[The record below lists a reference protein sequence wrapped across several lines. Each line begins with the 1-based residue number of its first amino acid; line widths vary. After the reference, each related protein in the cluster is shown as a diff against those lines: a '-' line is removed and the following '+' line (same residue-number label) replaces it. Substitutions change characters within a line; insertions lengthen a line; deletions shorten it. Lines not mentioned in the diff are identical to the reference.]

1 MKNVRKIAED
11 LYWVGA
17 SDRRLALFENI
28 YPLRDGVSY
37 NSYLYVDEKTVLL
50 DTVDH
55 SVSRQFLENIKG
67 VLGERALDY
76 VIVNHMEPDHC
87 AVIEELILRYP
98 KLQIIGNAKTIGMV
112 KQFYDFEVDSRAYI
126 VKEGDTFST
135 GKHELKFVM
144 APMVHWPEVMVTYDM
159 TEGILFSADAFGS
172 FGALSGNVFA
182 DETEFCC
189 EQIDEARRYYTN
201 IVGKYGMQVQ
211 ALLKKASA
219 LEIKMICPL
228 HGLIWRENIE
238 KFVEKYQMWSTYTA
252 EENSVLIVYGSVYGN
267 TENAAEVL
275 AGKLADQGIKHIKVY
290 DISKTDISYVLADTF
305 KYSHIVFAAATY
317 NNGIFTPM
325 ETLLHDLKAHNVQNR
340 TVALIEN
347 GSWAP
352 ASGKQ
357 MAELI
362 AGLKNV
368 EVLEEKITIKSALK
382 DNQEEMLDKLA
393 QKLVE
398 SLKK

>member
-17 SDRRLALFENI
+17 SDRRLALFENV
-28 YPLRDGVSY
+28 YPLSDGVSY

-55 SVSRQFLENIKG
+55 SVSRQFLENVKG
-67 VLGERALDY
+67 VLGERTLDY

-87 AVIEELILRYP
+87 AVIEELMIRYP
-98 KLQIIGNAKTIGMV
+98 NLHVIGNAKTIGMI
-112 KQFYDFEVDSRAYI
+112 KQFYDFDVDSRAEI

-159 TEGILFSADAFGS
+159 TDNILFSADAFGS
-172 FGALSGNVFA
+172 FGALSGNLFT
-182 DETEFCC
+182 DETEFGCA
-189 EQIDEARRYYTN
+189 ELDEARRYYTN

-211 ALLKKASA
+211 ALLKKVSA

-228 HGLIWRENIE
+228 HGLIWRENLGTFI
-238 KFVEKYQMWSTYTA
+238 EKYQTWSTYMP
-252 EENSVLIVYGSVYGN
+252 EEKSVLIVYGSVYGN
-267 TENAAEVL
+267 TENAAEIL
-275 AGKLADQGIKHIKVY
+275 AGKLADKGIKNIKVR
-290 DISKTDISYVLADTF
+290 DISKTDISYVLADAF

-325 ETLLHDLKAHNVQNR
+325 EGLLHDIKAHNLQNR
-340 TVALIEN
+340 TIALIEN

-352 ASGKQ
+352 AAGKQ

-362 AGLKNV
+362 GGLKNT
-368 EVLEEKITIKSALK
+368 ELLEEKITIKSALK
-382 DNQEEMLDKLA
+382 DDQEEMLDRLA
-393 QKLVE
+393 EKLVE
-398 SLKK
+398 SLGE